1 MEEIKEKIEQVV
13 WGVWRY
19 KWIALSLAWLVAI
32 AGWVAVEKME
42 NRYRATARVYVDSNR
57 MLGPLLRGLA
67 VQHDVNERVRLMSKT
82 LLSRP
87 NLERLVRMADM
98 GIDAQTPAENEKLL
112 SGLASAIK
120 LSGSRG
126 NSSLY
131 NVSYTHRDPLV
142 AKRVVHSLLTVFI
155 ETTLGDERQDSS
167 TAQAF
172 LDQQIS
178 DYQLRLDDA
187 EQRLAEF
194 KRKHAGVMPGEAG
207 GYYQRLEQ
215 AENQK
220 RLASLE
226 LRELINRRN
235 ELRRQISTESPSISS
250 ETSGVH
256 PLDVQLAAYQN
267 ELNSLRFRYTDKHPR
282 VAQLTEAIADLE
294 EQKLNTEGNSF
305 NVGSAILSANPV
317 YQQLRTMLV
326 DTEARG
332 AELRVRSREYDK
344 QVEELQATIDT
355 IPKVEA
361 ELQQLDR
368 DYEIIKEQHNN
379 LLARRESARLS
390 DEVEKNVDDVKFRV
404 IDPPFVPSKP
414 SDPNKSLLTAMVL
427 AVALAAGI
435 AFSFLLSLLR
445 PVFFRRKELAKA
457 TGLPVYGS
465 VTQVKSTGRNAGLW
479 IGRLTY
485 GSLFTALMML
495 FAGLMYFRMASP
507 GDDLV
512 AELEQ
517 RNVFANVPASEVL
530 RKVESKV
537 VRFSEKILE
546 RIL

>member
-1 MEEIKEKIEQVV
+1 MEEIKEKIEQFV

-19 KWIALSLAWLVAI
+19 KWIALSLAWIFAI
-32 AGWVAVEKME
+32 AGWIAVENME

-87 NLERLVRMADM
+87 NLKRLVRMADL
-98 GIDAQTPAENEKLL
+98 GIDAVTPADNEKLL
-112 SGLASAIK
+112 SGLSSAIRI
-120 LSGSRG
+120 SGSRG
-126 NSSLY
+126 NTSLY
-131 NVSYTHRDPLV
+131 NVSYTHRDPAV

-178 DYQLRLDDA
+178 DYQTRLHTA
-187 EQRLAEF
+187 EQRLADF

-226 LRELINRRN
+226 LRELVNRRN
-235 ELRRQISTESPSISS
+235 ELQRQISLESPNLSA
-250 ETSGVH
+250 ETAGVH
-256 PLDVQLAAYQN
+256 PLDVQLIAYQR
-267 ELNSLRFRYTDKHPR
+267 ELDSLRFRYTDKHPR

-294 EQKLNTEGNSF
+294 EQKLNASSTAY
-305 NVGSAILSANPV
+305 VGSAILSANPV

-344 QVEELQATIDT
+344 QVEDLQATIDT

-361 ELQQLDR
+361 ELQELDR

-379 LLARRESARLS
+379 LLARRESASLS

-414 SDPNKSLLTAMVL
+414 SDPNKFLLTGMVSM
-427 AVALAAGI
+427 ASVGAGI
-435 AFSFLLSLLR
+435 AVSFLLSLLK
-445 PVFFRRKELAKA
+445 PVFHRRREVAKA

-465 VTQVKSTGRNAGLW
+465 VSQVNSAGSNVRLW
-479 IGRLTY
+479 IGRLTF
-485 GSLFTALMML
+485 GALATALLMV
-495 FAGLMYFRMASP
+495 FAGLMYFRMVSP
-507 GDDLV
+507 GSDVL
-512 AELEQ
+512 AEFEQ
-517 RNVFANVPASEVL
+517 SKLLANVPFSEVL
-530 RKVESKV
+530 LKVESSVMKII
-537 VRFSEKILE
+537 EKISE